1 MLVSSFTRALKNPS
15 GRSLSWSEA
24 VQCGRALLS
33 LETISAGSGRS
44 PRRIPEQNL
53 GSCAPLIF
61 ALVKS
66 TKCCSAS
73 ARGEPSWKVLLFRV
87 VCLRERGVS
96 CAKAQSISDLAAEFS
111 NRMHVTIADCTKA
124 LICIRYMCCWFL
136 FICFPTCRS
145 SSRAVVKAD

>member
-1 MLVSSFTRALKNPS
+1 
-15 GRSLSWSEA
+15 
-24 VQCGRALLS
+24 VQCGQAGGLALLS

-66 TKCCSAS
+66 TKCCSA
-73 ARGEPSWKVLLFRV
+73 RGGEPSWKVLLFRV
-87 VCLRERGVS
+87 VCVLESGGVS

-111 NRMHVTIADCTKA
+111 EPHARDHRRLHKGSLCHIYKM
-124 LICIRYMCCWFL
+124 YMMCCWFL
-136 FICFPTCRS
+136 FICFRTCRS
-145 SSRAVVKAD
+145 SPRAVVKAD